1 MCGIAG
7 VYLRD
12 PSAKA
17 DLDRMLD
24 TMLDCIEHRGGDAT
38 GFVALDSKGIAE
50 WQKAA
55 CSSKDFCR
63 YRRPVPKGT
72 RTIMAHTRW
81 ATLGL
86 PAFVENNHPLK
97 RGAFVAVHNGHVNNH
112 SKLFEL
118 AGRTPFGQVDSECIP
133 ARFASLGSLAAA
145 PKVMREIDGAAA
157 IAVVDERA
165 PGELLLAKG
174 YQSPLFVLQTK
185 KYVLWAST
193 RRTIEEA
200 YKSHIGALPR
210 KAKIVSLSPGV
221 ALHFV
226 DGKVTKLTF
235 KPYAPPKVVYTASK
249 AWKET
254 STEVSA
260 LGSADW
266 STEGWVK
273 AEDVDADQ
281 TICDI
286 CGDSF
291 PWDEFRWADGRDG
304 YTWGICRRCD
314 ERYEFDSEDI
324 VSDDVSIVNAV
335 LLDEKDAE

>member
-17 DLDRMLD
+17 DLDGMLD

-38 GFVALDSKGIAE
+38 GFVALDAKGIAE

-72 RTIMAHTRW
+72 RTILAHTRW

-97 RGAFVAVHNGHVNNH
+97 RGAFVAIHNGHVSNH
-112 SKLFEL
+112 SKIFAL
-118 AGRTPFGQVDSECIP
+118 AGRTPYGQVDSECIP

-145 PKVMREIDGAAA
+145 PKVMREIQGAAA
-157 IAVVDERA
+157 IAAVDERN

-174 YQSPLFVLQTK
+174 HQSPLFVLQTK
-185 KYVLWAST
+185 KYVLWGST

-200 YKSHIGALPR
+200 YVKHIGALPR

-235 KPYAPPKVVYTASK
+235 KPYAPPKVTYAAST

-254 STEVSA
+254 STEVSKIY
-260 LGSADW
+260 SVDDW
-266 STEGWVK
+266 KEATVRILQDEDRIDCDLCGESTPWR
-273 AEDVDADQ
+273 DVDYVN
-281 TICDI
+281 
-286 CGDSF
+286 DS
-291 PWDEFRWADGRDG
+291 DG
-304 YTWGICRRCD
+304 YTWHICGRCD
-314 ERYEFDSEDI
+314 PDAITGDI
-324 VSDDVSIVNAV
+324 VSDEVAIVNAV
-335 LLDEKDAE
+335 ILDEDVD